1 LSRIEA
7 AGYVKL
13 AELGASPLKSVTS
26 TGGGAKN
33 KVWGKIRER
42 LLGVPLSVAGNTEA
56 AFGAALLAKRGL

>member
-7 AGYVKL
+7 AGYAKL
-13 AELGASPLKSVTS
+13 AELGASPLKSVTT

-42 LLGVPLSVAGNTEA
+42 LLGVPLSVAGHTEA
-56 AFGAALLAKRGL
+56 AFGAALLGKRGL